1 MPQQDIEPSRYE
13 FVESLML
20 ERKGLLDSFSV
31 EGRTSDG
38 TTGDKNGIILVQDNQ
53 IFITPPLP
61 GGAPAR
67 ISAIHPVVLKIN
79 WKTVTEPTEVTRA
92 DYITWEIC
100 EKPQYEITVSPDK
113 LKVHFTLYRA
123 EKYAWNLVNC
133 PAAFEAVVRAQ
144 PNPAMLLSTLTI
156 EQIIASLDNRFI
168 LRNLNIPAL
177 YAELENP
184 TYLPVCIAEGRSP
197 LPGKEARLEF
207 LLPEH
212 TLEGN
217 RMLQGQGAP
226 GQKPED
232 TMEYLRF
239 PGAPFTF
246 AGEVFARKLP
256 PEEGIP
262 GLDTEGRVLPP
273 PPPQDLY
280 FAAGNHAKLL
290 PCGHIVARHTGR
302 PRICGGNSSVRICDF
317 PPACLLTSEMTD
329 PAGDV
334 MFAGDIIVPGDLEGP
349 VRVEALGNVYVYGDI
364 RQSTIIATGSI
375 YVSGQVTGS
384 GLYAGHAGVLQHRLH
399 SLASLLRTETDG
411 LLEAARQLAKN
422 VESRQQSVN
431 YGLVVMLL
439 LEDKYSHLGSL
450 IRDLQAALSRMNG
463 EFGSGTD
470 PLRQMLEVFAHPGQF
485 TGYITDNVLSRFS
498 RLLLKLGEEI
508 ELLQEEHAVINLARS
523 QESRLESGG
532 KLLVRDSAK
541 TTTI

>member
-1 MPQQDIEPSRYE
+1 M
-13 FVESLML
+13 
-20 ERKGLLDSFSV
+20 
-31 EGRTSDG
+31 
-38 TTGDKNGIILVQDNQ
+38 
-53 IFITPPLP
+53 
-61 GGAPAR
+61 
-67 ISAIHPVVLKIN
+67 
-79 WKTVTEPTEVTRA
+79 TRA

-317 PPACLLTSEMTD
+317 LR
-329 PAGDV
+329 
-334 MFAGDIIVPGDLEGP
+334 P
-349 VRVEALGNVYVYGDI
+349 VC
-364 RQSTIIATGSI
+364 
-375 YVSGQVTGS
+375 
-384 GLYAGHAGVLQHRLH
+384 
-399 SLASLLRTETDG
+399 
-411 LLEAARQLAKN
+411 
-422 VESRQQSVN
+422 
-431 YGLVVMLL
+431 
-439 LEDKYSHLGSL
+439 
-450 IRDLQAALSRMNG
+450 
-463 EFGSGTD
+463 
-470 PLRQMLEVFAHPGQF
+470 
-485 TGYITDNVLSRFS
+485 
-498 RLLLKLGEEI
+498 
-508 ELLQEEHAVINLARS
+508 
-523 QESRLESGG
+523 
-532 KLLVRDSAK
+532 
-541 TTTI
+541 